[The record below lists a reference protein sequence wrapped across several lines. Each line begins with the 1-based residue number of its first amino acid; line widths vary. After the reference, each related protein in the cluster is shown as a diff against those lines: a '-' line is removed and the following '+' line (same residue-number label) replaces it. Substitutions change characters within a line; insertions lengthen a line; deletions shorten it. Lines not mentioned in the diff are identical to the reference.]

1 MASVILYGGN
11 GWIGSQLS
19 LLLSNDSRVSILY
32 VSDIRVEEVEKVC
45 DEMDRIQ
52 PTHVICCIGRTHGV
66 YEGKIIP
73 TIDYLEKPG
82 KLNDNVRD
90 NLSAPITL
98 ANLCQ
103 KRNIHMTYLGTGC
116 IFEYDDIH
124 DHTVGFKESDVP
136 NFFGSSYS
144 IVKGHTD
151 QLMRLFPVLNVRIRM
166 PITSES
172 NPRDFITKIVG
183 YERIC
188 SVANSMTVLDE
199 LLPLMVDMAI
209 TKRIGTINLVNPGTI
224 THEEVL
230 SLYREYVDPT
240 KTWKTMTYEEQNQL
254 LASKRSNN
262 MLDTSLLESWYQV
275 TDIHTAVK
283 NALQKRGAKVFTSIL
298 S

>member
-1 MASVILYGGN
+1 MATVLLYGGR

-19 LLLSNDSRVSILY
+19 TLLSNNSRVSLSY
-32 VSDIRVEEVEKVC
+32 TSDVRVNDVDSVRE
-45 DEMDRIQ
+45 EMDRIQ

-66 YEGKIIP
+66 YEGQVIP

-82 KLNDNVRD
+82 KLRDNIRD
-90 NLSAPITL
+90 NLAAPITL
-98 ANLCQ
+98 AHLCQ
-103 KRNIHMTYLGTGC
+103 QRNIHMTYLGTGC

-124 DHTVGFKESDVP
+124 DERLGFKESDSP

-144 IVKGHTD
+144 IVKGYTD

-166 PITSES
+166 PITAES

-199 LLPLMVDMAI
+199 LLPIMVDMSL
-209 TKRIGTINLVNPGTI
+209 TKRTGTINLVNPGTI

-230 SLYREYVDPT
+230 TLYREYVDPK

-262 MLDTSLLESWYQV
+262 MLDTSLLESWYPV
-275 TDIHTAVK
+275 TDIYTAVK
-283 NALQKRGAKVFTSIL
+283 KALQKRGAVTKQ
-298 S
+298 